1 MIIYM
6 MINHQAHGLMHVVPR
21 NPNFNPTKLSKTAS
35 YWKHFHQLNETEI
48 NQVDRAYQKRL
59 QSLQSVDEMIES
71 LVKELDAQGKLNN
84 TYIFFSSDNG

>member
-1 MIIYM
+1 M
-6 MINHQAHGLMHVVPR
+6 MIKHQAYGLMHVVPR